1 MMLMKK
7 DGGLGYKDLHSFNM
21 AMLAKQGWRLLTE
34 PDSLCVRVLK
44 ASYYPDALVLHA
56 QPSSGMSYTWRSIL
70 RGVELLREGVI
81 KRVGDGV
88 SIDCWRDPWLPR
100 KWDRSP
106 ITRKGKRL
114 NGDGCHLF
122 FRCQEVHKVWMKLN
136 LNEAREKLLAC
147 DGADRLSLL

>member
-7 DGGLGYKDLHSFNM
+7 YGGLGYKDLHSFNM

-56 QPSSGMSYTWRSIL
+56 QPRSGMSYTWKSIL

-106 ITRKGKRL
+106 ITRKRQL
-114 NGDGCHLF
+114 NFVEGG
-122 FRCQEVHKVWMKLN
+122 R
-136 LNEAREKLLAC
+136 
-147 DGADRLSLL
+147 AD